1 MQMDMMLARCAGLDV
16 HKDNVVAC
24 VRLTVDGQVTEA
36 LDTFSTTTKGLVAL
50 HDWLDARQVTHVAME
65 ATGIY
70 WKPVWHIL
78 EGSFELLLA
87 NATHVKNVP
96 GRKSDVQDAAWIAK
110 LLAHGLLRGSFV
122 PPTPIQELRDLTRTR
137 KQLVRETGQH
147 VQRIHKV
154 LEDANL
160 KITRVMSDV
169 TGTTGRLV
177 LDALIRGQTD
187 PERLVELCGRL
198 RASKRDIVE
207 ALRGQVTQHH
217 RFLLHLHL
225 KQLESLEQSITS
237 IEQRLGDVL
246 GPFRSA
252 VELLTTIPGIS
263 DVAANAIVS
272 EIGFDMT
279 RFRTAGHLVSWAGL
293 CPRSD
298 ESAGK
303 HRSTRIRHGS
313 PWLKTVLVQ
322 CGWAASRKKD
332 SSFMARFLRL
342 RARCGP
348 KKAVVAVAAALLRTV
363 YGVLQH
369 GSPYRELG
377 ANYLDARTR
386 TRRIRRAVKCLES
399 LGVKVRIEPA
409 A

>member
-1 MQMDMMLARCAGLDV
+1 METMLPRCAGLDV

-24 VRLTVDGQVTEA
+24 VRLTVDGQVTEERK
-36 LDTFSTTTKGLVAL
+36 TFSTTTSGLVAL
-50 HDWLDARQVTHVAME
+50 HDWLDAHQVTDVAME
-65 ATGIY
+65 ATGVY

-78 EGSFELLLA
+78 DGSFRLLLA
-87 NATHVKNVP
+87 NAAHVKNVP
-96 GRKSDVQDAAWIAK
+96 GRKSDMQDASWIAK
-110 LLAHGLLRGSFV
+110 LLAHGLLRSSFV

-160 KITRVMSDV
+160 KLSQVMSDV
-169 TGTTGRLV
+169 TGTTGRQV
-177 LDALIRGQTD
+177 LGALIRGQTD
-187 PERLVELCGRL
+187 PEKLAELCGRL
-198 RASKRDIVE
+198 RSKQSDIVE
-207 ALRGQVTQHH
+207 ALRGQIRPHH
-217 RFLLHLHL
+217 RFLLRLHL
-225 KQLESLEQSITS
+225 QQIESLEQSITS

-246 GPFRSA
+246 GPFRRA

-279 RFRTAGHLVSWAGL
+279 RFHTDGHLISWAGL

-303 HRSTRIRHGS
+303 RRSTRIRHGS
-313 PWLKTVLVQ
+313 PWIKTIMVQ
-322 CGWAASRKKD
+322 CAWAASRKKD
-332 SSFMARFLRL
+332 SSFKARFGRL

-363 YGVLQH
+363 YHVLER
-369 GSPYRELG
+369 GTPYSELG
-377 ANYLDARTR
+377 EGYLDARTR
-386 TRRIRRAVKCLES
+386 TRRIRRHVKCLES
-399 LGVKVRIEPA
+399 LGLTVRIEPA